1 MSNKEK
7 FYLSFSAIE
16 TFNTCQRKYYYNYL
30 LKLPKKFW
38 PWLTFGN
45 FNHLVLEK
53 FHNYIMFFKKKNRS
67 YDKKALMKRA
77 FYSSIRKS
85 SRLANSGKAASM
97 TREQF
102 EASKLLLQKYYRRIE
117 ANEPNVLFTEKYFE
131 LDLGDDIILRGFID
145 RIDQVTEKQFKIVDY
160 KTSKEAYAIDK
171 NDQLAIYAIG
181 LRQSLDAEDIEI
193 YKQLD
198 FLKVGKIMPKAEE
211 GQLHDQSTDRALLD
225 KLLKIGQTMRDK
237 VSTDKNENEWQWKE
251 NSFCFCCDFKQQ
263 CFASRGQDQN
273 ISINNDFE
281 FA

>member
-7 FYLSFSAIE
+7 FLLSFSAIE

-30 LKLPKKFW
+30 LKLPKKHW

-53 FHNYIMFFKKKNRS
+53 FHKYIIFFKKRNKS

-85 SRLANSGKAASM
+85 SRLANGGKQAFM
-97 TREQF
+97 TKDQL
-102 EASKLLLQKYYRRIE
+102 EASKVLLQKYYKKIE
-117 ANEPNVLFTEKYFE
+117 INEPNVLFTEKYFE
-131 LDLGDDIILRGFID
+131 LELGDNITLRGYID
-145 RIDQVTEKQFKIVDY
+145 RVDQLGKNKFKITDY
-160 KTSKEAYAIDK
+160 KTSKEAYDINK

-181 LRQSLDAEDIEI
+181 LRKTLDAEDVEI

-198 FLKVGKIMPKAEE
+198 FIKVGKIMPAAEE
-211 GQLHDQSTDRALLD
+211 GQKHDEATDKSLLER
-225 KLLKIGQTMRDK
+225 LLKTGQNIRDK
-237 VSTDKNENEWQWKE
+237 IATDKDEQQWNYKE
-251 NSFCFCCDFKQQ
+251 NAFCFCCDFKSQ
-263 CFASRGQDQN
+263 CFASRVIKN
-273 ISINNDFE
+273 NTNDFE

>member
-1 MSNKEK
+1 MSKKDK

-30 LKLPKKFW
+30 LKLPRKFW

-53 FHNYIMFFKKKNRS
+53 FHNYIMFFKKRNIS

-85 SRLANSGKAASM
+85 SRLANAGKSAAM

-102 EASKLLLQKYYRRIE
+102 DASKLLLQKYYKRIE
-117 ANEPNVLFTEKYFE
+117 TNEPNVLFTEKYFE

-145 RIDQVTEKQFKIVDY
+145 RVDQVAEKQFKIVDY
-160 KTSKEAYAIDK
+160 KTSKEAFSIDK

-181 LRQSLDAEDIEI
+181 IRQLLDIEDMEI
-193 YKQLD
+193 FKQLD
-198 FLKVGKIMPKAEE
+198 FLKVGKLMPKAEE
-211 GQLHDQSTDRALLD
+211 GQLHDPSTDAALLA
-225 KLLKIGQTMRDK
+225 KLLKIGQSMRDK
-237 VSTDKNENEWQWKE
+237 ISTDKNETDWQWKE
-251 NSFCFCCDFKQQ
+251 NSFCFCCDFKNQ
-263 CFASRGQDQN
+263 CFASRGQNQ
-273 ISINNDFE
+273 SPSGDFE